1 MNTLYH
7 LPFSADSR
15 LVRIALAEKKIDI
28 KLIVEPI
35 WERRNKFLSINPE
48 GTVPVLV
55 TNDNIAISGAS
66 VIIEW
71 LEDISSFNTLIGTEV
86 KFRAESRRIMSWF
99 TNKFSSEVEAS
110 IVFEKIMKVFIGK
123 GNPDANIL
131 RIGRKNLITHLKY
144 IDWLSKNRDWLAGN
158 SYSIAD
164 ISAAANL
171 SILDY
176 LGEIKWRDY
185 SYTKEWYARVKSR
198 PSFRSI
204 LLDKIPGMLPPK
216 YYSDLDF

>member
-110 IVFEKIMKVFIGK
+110 IVFEKIMKVFIFNFKPKEKAFNLKVTFSK
-123 GNPDANIL
+123 GRVETSEIIKALESAIKKL
-131 RIGRKNLITHLKY
+131 RSGR
-144 IDWLSKNRDWLAGN
+144 
-158 SYSIAD
+158 
-164 ISAAANL
+164 
-171 SILDY
+171 
-176 LGEIKWRDY
+176 
-185 SYTKEWYARVKSR
+185 
-198 PSFRSI
+198 
-204 LLDKIPGMLPPK
+204 
-216 YYSDLDF
+216 